1 MRGNAFLVLAAALS
15 GAFSAGAG
23 EPVRSY
29 MIVAQPRDRAT
40 VRVHGDTLGELRV
53 FCDRFLRK
61 SAESLCFSP
70 RGMVTQGTLARPGE
84 RVQALVNQKHLGEQ
98 RG

>member
-29 MIVAQPRDRAT
+29 MIVAQPRSEEIFHLDAIARLFGCTAT
-40 VRVHGDTLGELRV
+40 HSVS
-53 FCDRFLRK
+53 FAS
-61 SAESLCFSP
+61 SAIDSCAKALNHCASP
-70 RGMVTQGTLARPGE
+70 PVAW
-84 RVQALVNQKHLGEQ
+84 
-98 RG
+98 